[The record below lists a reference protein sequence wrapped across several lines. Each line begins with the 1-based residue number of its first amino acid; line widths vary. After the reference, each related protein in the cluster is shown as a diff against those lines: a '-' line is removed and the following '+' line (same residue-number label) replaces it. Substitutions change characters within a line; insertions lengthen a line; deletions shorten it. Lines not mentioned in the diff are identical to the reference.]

1 MAKKREQEERVSVS
15 FRLLPDVVKS
25 LRYISVAKD
34 ITLSDLVENILIQ
47 YANAN
52 SMQIDTAIKKHG
64 NTVIPDK
71 QPETSLDMP
80 DIPKKPVQE
89 KTAPKHTPKGKHDWP
104 SLWSEYQEM
113 KAANPDYTEAEFSRA
128 KGLNKTHVNKCFKPF
143 KAAHTPNTAPI
154 KQPEHLSAPVVGTVG
169 KAD

>member
-34 ITLSDLVENILIQ
+34 ITLSDLVESVLIQ

-52 SMQIDTAIKKHG
+52 SMQIDTTIKKHS
-64 NTVIPDK
+64 NTVIPDR
-71 QPETSLDMP
+71 QPETSPDMS
-80 DIPKKPVQE
+80 DIPKKPVQG
-89 KTAPKHTPKGKHDWP
+89 KTAPKRAKHQQKHDWP
-104 SLWSEYQEM
+104 ALWTEYQEM
-113 KAANPDYTEAEFSRA
+113 KANNPTLTESEFSRV
-128 KGLNKTHVNKCFKPF
+128 KGLNKTHVNKSFKPF
-143 KAAHTPNTAPI
+143 KQLN
-154 KQPEHLSAPVVGTVG
+154 EVG

>member
-34 ITLSDLVENILIQ
+34 ITLSDLVESVLIQ

-52 SMQIDTAIKKHG
+52 SMQIDTTIKKHG
-64 NTVIPDK
+64 NTVIL
-71 QPETSLDMP
+71 PEQSAP
-80 DIPKKPVQE
+80 SHDIVKKPVQE
-89 KTAPKHTPKGKHDWP
+89 KPITKRSLPKKYDWP
-104 SLWSEYQEM
+104 SLWLEFQEA
-113 KAANPDYTEAEFSRA
+113 KAASPELTEAAFA
-128 KGLNKTHVNKCFKPF
+128 KNKGLDKGFVNKNFKQF
-143 KAAHTPNTAPI
+143 KVLDSDTAPI
-154 KQPEHLSAPVVGTVG
+154 KQPDGLSVPVVGTV